1 MNIKQISTNT
11 VRQDKGI
18 FFLPHSYTEM
28 NFSSQTSM
36 HVQHLDD
43 LETQFAFLL
52 QIVKKH

>member
-18 FFLPHSYTEM
+18 FSLPHSYTEM

-52 QIVKKH
+52 QIIKKH